1 MTGRPRAHGARRL
14 KAGVLAAAA
23 AGGAVLA
30 TSAPTWAAGTALPK
44 ITINPSTAGSPSQSL
59 EVLALI
65 TLLSFLPAIL
75 ITMTAFTRI
84 VTVLSFLRSA
94 LGLQQTPPNPVLI
107 GLALFL
113 ALYVMLPT
121 WNAIDKAAIVPYLNG
136 HLSLVAAGSRAMTP
150 LRAFMFLQ
158 TRSSD
163 IALFMHLQH
172 LPPPKTHAAV
182 PTTVL
187 IPAFIISELR
197 TAFEIGVFIYIPFVI
212 VDLVVATVLMSMG
225 MIMVPPTLVSLPLKL
240 LLFVLANGWT
250 LVVESLVLSFHH

>member
-1 MTGRPRAHGARRL
+1 MTWRGRARGL
-14 KAGVLAAAA
+14 KALAGLAL

-30 TSAPTWAAGTALPK
+30 GSGTVFAAGSGLPQ
-44 ITINPSTAGSPSQSL
+44 ISINPGTNATPDQSL

-75 ITMTAFTRI
+75 LTMTAFTRI
-84 VTVLSFLRSA
+84 ITVLSFLRSA
-94 LGLQQTPPNPVLI
+94 LGLQQTPPNQILI

-113 ALYVMLPT
+113 SFYVMLPT
-121 WNAIDKAAIVPYLNG
+121 WNAIDRSAILPYLGG
-136 HLSLVAAGSRAMTP
+136 HLSLVAAGSKAMAP
-150 LRAFMFLQ
+150 LRTFMFSQ

-163 IALFMHLQH
+163 LALFLHLQH
-172 LPPPKTHAAV
+172 LKPPKTHAAV

>member
-1 MTGRPRAHGARRL
+1 MKRGRGWRRRRSWALGAGL
-14 KAGVLAAAA
+14 GGILAL
-23 AGGAVLA
+23 AVPA
-30 TSAPTWAAGTALPK
+30 TAWAAGTVLPK
-44 ITINPSTAGSPSQSL
+44 ITINPGTASSPSQSL

-75 ITMTAFTRI
+75 ISMTAFTRI

-121 WNAIDKAAIVPYLNG
+121 WNAIDTTAVVPYLNG